1 MIRINLISEGKK
13 APTVRSAR
21 LRAFNINAQNI
32 AVFCVVAAF
41 VLSVLGYGGYWLY
54 MNRQLKS
61 QQNEITELKAT
72 VAELE
77 EIIKE
82 VERFEKR
89 KVELQHKIDVITDLR
104 NNQRGP
110 VHIMDQVSR
119 SLPDFLWL
127 DRLEMNASA
136 GEHPGQGVHHQLGR
150 QLHREP
156 RQRAGVPG
164 AGAQEHDLEGPGLRL
179 PDLLQLHTGAG
190 GSDAGRRPGPRRG
203 AHAGGRRPGSR
214 RQLSGAG
221 EQTWRSRLDW
231 KASRGG

>member
-13 APTVRSAR
+13 APAVRSAR

-32 AVFCVVAAF
+32 AVFCVILSFLLGLAA
-41 VLSVLGYGGYWLY
+41 YGGWWLY
-54 MNRQLKS
+54 MNRQLAR
-61 QQNEITELKAT
+61 QQAEIEELKAT

-119 SLPDFLWL
+119 ALPDFLWL
-127 DRLEMNASA
+127 DRMEMNASTVNIQGKA
-136 GEHPGQGVHHQLGR
+136 FTTSSVANFIENLDGVAEFQEPVLRNTTFRSQVYDFQISFNYTPVPVTRAQGEGAPEQGAAPKAPGQAPAAPAADGSK
-150 QLHREP
+150 
-156 RQRAGVPG
+156 APG
-164 AGAQEHDLEGPGLRL
+164 QQA
-179 PDLLQLHTGAG
+179 
-190 GSDAGRRPGPRRG
+190 AGR
-203 AHAGGRRPGSR
+203 
-214 RQLSGAG
+214 
-221 EQTWRSRLDW
+221 
-231 KASRGG
+231 

>member
-13 APTVRSAR
+13 APVRSAR

-32 AVFCVVAAF
+32 AVFCVVASL
-41 VLSVLGYGGYWLY
+41 VLSLLGYGGYWLY

-61 QQNEITELKAT
+61 QEAEITELKAT

-119 SLPDFLWL
+119 ALPDFLWL
-127 DRLEMNASA
+127 DRMELNASTVNI
-136 GEHPGQGVHHQLGR
+136 QG
-150 QLHREP
+150 
-156 RQRAGVPG
+156 
-164 AGAQEHDLEGPGLRL
+164 
-179 PDLLQLHTGAG
+179 
-190 GSDAGRRPGPRRG
+190 
-203 AHAGGRRPGSR
+203 
-214 RQLSGAG
+214 
-221 EQTWRSRLDW
+221 
-231 KASRGG
+231 KAFTTSSVEDRKSVV